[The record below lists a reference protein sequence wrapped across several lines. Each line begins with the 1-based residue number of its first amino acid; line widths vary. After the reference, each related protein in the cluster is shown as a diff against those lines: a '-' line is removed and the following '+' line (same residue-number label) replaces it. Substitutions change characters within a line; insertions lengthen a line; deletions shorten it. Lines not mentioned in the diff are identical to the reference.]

1 MTGPGQAP
9 AAEIYQHL
17 VARLR
22 ALGPAAVAF
31 SGGVDSS
38 LLLYALRE
46 AQGEGTLAITA
57 RTPLVCS
64 VEAHSAAHLPGRLG
78 VRHLWVDADPLERAE
93 VRRNQPDRCY
103 HCKRYLLEAIRARA
117 VAEGYS
123 VLLEGSNRDDAHDYR
138 PGSRAVRELGVLSPL
153 AAAGLTKEQIRALA
167 RERGL
172 ENWAQPALACLASR
186 IPVGEEITPERLQC
200 IDRAEEALRA
210 LGFREVRVRDYGSLA
225 RIEVESEHVARL
237 LEPATRTRIVEELKA
252 IGYRFLAVDLEGY
265 RQGAMN
271 APPGEHVPLEGAQQG
286 SGRQGGVRDAC
297 AGASDPAL
305 RPSRALRIAG
315 GQRQASSGAVIVEG
329 PFEIR
334 IAGETV
340 ARLMIT
346 PGNEIDLA
354 AGFLYATGIL
364 DERADLAAID
374 LAPRLHPA
382 FGEVTLGS
390 AAAQGRWERRRDI
403 GHPSGGGIGVLRSV
417 EHAGEQRITGL
428 RDRCRRIFHTTP
440 ARILEHLDTL
450 TSLQVLRRETGGA
463 HAMALFDEEGQVIA
477 FAEDV
482 ARSNALDKVV
492 GRALRTGRLSDCMI
506 CVASSRASFE
516 IAYKAARAE
525 LPILATVSAPTSLAL
540 DVARSAGMTLVSFL
554 REGAMRVY
562 AGEERIVD

>member
-46 AQGEGTLAITA
+46 AQGEGTFAITA

-103 HCKRYLLEAIRARA
+103 HCKRHLLEAIRARA

-167 RERGL
+167 RARGL

-186 IPVGEEITPERLQC
+186 IPVGEEITPERLQR
-200 IDRAEEALRA
+200 IDRAEEALRP

-271 APPGEHVPLEGAQQG
+271 APP
-286 SGRQGGVRDAC
+286 
-297 AGASDPAL
+297 AGASGPAL
-305 RPSRALRIAG
+305 QPARALRIGG

-374 LAPRLHPA
+374 LASRPHPA

-390 AAAQGRWERRRDI
+390 AAAQGRWERRRDL

-417 EHAGEQRITGL
+417 EHAGQQRITGL
-428 RDRCRRIFHTTP
+428 RGRCRRIFYTTP

-540 DVARSAGMTLVSFL
+540 EVARSAGMTLVSFL